1 MDYDRE
7 INEYIVILR
16 RCFNQI
22 MAETNFTRC
31 ITANELNDALIEYDF
46 TPSYIGGLLNDE
58 YENYDKDDDE
68 EDQEVDRGK
77 RKFNQINCGYLKAV
91 KRITDKLKDKK
102 TGKMIYDEDL
112 IPLARSIYAEMLE
125 YTGDEEIEYM
135 RKIIC
140 GSGYNDKPSEE
151 EIIRKIIATREN
163 FTEIDVKKK
172 YTFLEAVLLFALRAS
187 MRSGTVR
194 TVNQVVDTKNKEKR
208 AKATFDEIKKT
219 LSSKEFSEIFF
230 MLTTDRFFDWISKL
244 NEESIEKFHRSFYLH
259 KTYQK
264 FKKVNKIHLDKDYHV
279 RNKLEKTDGMSFYID
294 GKWNIYNQQMVYWN
308 VIPLAAYIHAGIV
321 PADLKI
327 DETGINYD
335 KEIGKI
341 EVPQIDFNEY
351 LENIGEH
358 KIEFKYKIEKI
369 PGGYYPSGW
378 TYNAAYWLSAVVK
391 EYERIVVEHVY
402 YLLNKF
408 EEFKITENN

>member
-7 INEYIVILR
+7 SNEYIVILK

-22 MAETNFTRC
+22 MSETNFTRC
-31 ITANELNDALIEYDF
+31 ITAKELNDALIEYDF
-46 TPSYIGGLLNDE
+46 TPSYIGGLLNEE
-58 YENYDKDDDE
+58 YENYDKDEDE
-68 EDQEVDRGK
+68 EDKEGDRGK

-135 RKIIC
+135 RKSIC
-140 GSGYNDKPSEE
+140 GSGYNDNPSKE
-151 EIIRKIIATREN
+151 EIIRKIIVARES
-163 FTEIDVKKK
+163 FTEIDVEKK
-172 YTFLEAVLLFALRAS
+172 YTFLEAILLFALRAS

-208 AKATFDEIKKT
+208 AKATFDEIRKT

-230 MLTTDRFFDWISKL
+230 MFTTDRFFDWISKL
-244 NEESIEKFHRSFYLH
+244 NEKSIDNFHRLFYLH
-259 KTYQK
+259 KRYLK
-264 FKKVNKIHLDKDYHV
+264 FKKVNKIHLDKDYDV
-279 RNKLEKTDGMSFYID
+279 RKRLEKTDGMDLYIC
-294 GKWNIYNQQMVYWN
+294 GKWNIYHQQMVYWN

-327 DETGINYD
+327 DETGIIYD

-341 EVPQIDFNEY
+341 EIPKIDFNVY
-351 LENIGEH
+351 LENVGEH
-358 KIEFKYKIEKI
+358 KIDFKYKIGKI
-369 PGGYYPSGW
+369 PEGYYPDEW
-378 TYNAAYWLSAVVK
+378 TYNAACWLSAVVK
-391 EYERIVVEHVY
+391 EYERIIVKHVY
-402 YLLNKF
+402 YILDKF
-408 EEFKITENN
+408 EEFKATEDN